1 MKDTL
6 AFLVSQ
12 LRRDFSSY
20 CGSRL
25 QEMGVTQG
33 ELFYIIYI
41 GNHGGCLAKE
51 VSAALAADAGYT
63 ARLLAKLEER
73 GFLRQEVNPQDKRA
87 KRLYLTEAGE
97 RISQASRQLFVQWDE
112 EVFSQF
118 SAEERQTL
126 LAQMRKIREQRRAAQ
141 DV

>member
-12 LRRDFSSY
+12 LRRDFTAY
-20 CGSRL
+20 CGRHL

-33 ELFYIIYI
+33 ELFYMIYI
-41 GNHGGCLAKE
+41 GNHGGCPAKE
-51 VSAALAADAGYT
+51 VAAALSADAGYT
-63 ARLLAKLEER
+63 ARLLSKLEDR
-73 GFLRQEVNPQDKRA
+73 GFLRQEVNPEDKRA
-87 KRLYLTEAGE
+87 KRLYLTAEGEAVCE
-97 RISQASRQLFVQWDE
+97 VSRKLFAQWDE

-118 SAEERQTL
+118 SAEERQSL
-126 LAQMRKIREQRRAAQ
+126 LAQMKKIREQRRRTQ

>member
-12 LRRDFSSY
+12 LRRDFTAY
-20 CGSRL
+20 CGRQL

-33 ELFYIIYI
+33 ELFYMIYI
-41 GNHGGCLAKE
+41 GNHEGCLAKE
-51 VSAALAADAGYT
+51 VSAALSADAGYT

-87 KRLYLTEAGE
+87 KMLYLTTKGE
-97 RISQASRQLFVQWDE
+97 NVSQASRRLFEQWDE
-112 EVFSQF
+112 EVFSRF
-118 SAEERQTL
+118 SVEERQEL
-126 LAQMRKIREQRRAAQ
+126 LSGMKKVWAQRRLEQ
-141 DV
+141 NV

>member
-12 LRRDFSSY
+12 LRRDFSAY
-20 CGSRL
+20 CGHQL
-25 QEMGVTQG
+25 QEMGVTQR

-87 KRLYLTEAGE
+87 KQLYLTEEGE
-97 RISQASRQLFVQWDE
+97 KISQASRRLFAQWDE
-112 EVFSQF
+112 EVFSRF
-118 SAEERQTL
+118 SQEERQAL
-126 LAQMRKIREQRRAAQ
+126 LSQMKKIWAQRRAEA